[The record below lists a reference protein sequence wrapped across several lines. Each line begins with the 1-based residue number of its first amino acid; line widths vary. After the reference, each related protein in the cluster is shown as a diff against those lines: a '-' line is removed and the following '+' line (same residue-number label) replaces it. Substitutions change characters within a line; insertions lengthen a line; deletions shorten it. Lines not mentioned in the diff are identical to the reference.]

1 MKIVHIITGLTDG
14 GAEAAMYRLVTSG
27 KINFE
32 MIVISLMGPGKYG
45 PLLEKAGVLVY
56 CLNMPRGRPT
66 IKGLLKLYQLLR
78 IIRPDLVQTWMYHAD
93 LIGGV
98 IARLAGLSSVVWGV
112 HNTSLIRNRTSGKTF
127 LIMKICSLLSYFV
140 PNNIVCCA
148 EASAIAHANYG
159 YSSDRM
165 TVIPNGYDFQ
175 IFQPNLDRRHQ
186 LRVEW
191 GVSDSMPLLGMV
203 GRLDPIKGH
212 DIFFEACRLLRKQGL
227 KFKVALIGEGLS
239 CNNFMLMET
248 IENFGLRDCIFLLG
262 QRNDMPAHMS
272 ALDIHVLP
280 SLSEAFPNVVVEA
293 MACSTPCVVSDV
305 GDAALIVGNAGWV
318 VPPANP
324 EALAEKIRCVLEII
338 TDQDRW
344 RSIQNAA
351 RSRAVLNFGIKKMKD
366 NYEDLWRR
374 VILKSQ

>member
-1 MKIVHIITGLTDG
+1 MKIVHIITGLADG
-14 GAEAAMYRLVTSG
+14 GAEAVMYRLVTSG
-27 KINFE
+27 KKNCE
-32 MIVISLMGPGKYG
+32 HIVISLMGPGKYG
-45 PLLEKAGVLVY
+45 RLLEGAGVLVY

-66 IKGLLKLYQLLR
+66 IKGLCKLYQLLR
-78 IIRPDLVQTWMYHAD
+78 SIKPDLVQTWMYHAD

-98 IARLAGLSSVVWGV
+98 IARLAGVSSVVWGI
-112 HNTSLIRNRTSGKTF
+112 HNTSLIRNRTPGKTF
-127 LIMKICSLLSYFV
+127 LVMKLCSLLSYFV
-140 PNNIVCCA
+140 PNSIVCCA
-148 EASAIAHANYG
+148 EASAIAHAIYG

-191 GVSDSMPLLGMV
+191 GISDSMPLLGMV

-239 CNNFMLMET
+239 CNNFILIET
-248 IENFGLRDCIFLLG
+248 IESFGLRDCIFLLG
-262 QRNDMPAHMS
+262 QRTDMPAHMS

-318 VPPANP
+318 VPPGNP
-324 EALAEKIRCVLEII
+324 EVLAKTIQCVLEII
-338 TDQDRW
+338 TDRGRW
-344 RSIQNAA
+344 RSIQNSA
-351 RSRAVLNFGIKKMKD
+351 RNQAVLNFDINKMKD
-366 NYEDLWRR
+366 NYEELWRR
-374 VILKSQ
+374 VMLGPQ